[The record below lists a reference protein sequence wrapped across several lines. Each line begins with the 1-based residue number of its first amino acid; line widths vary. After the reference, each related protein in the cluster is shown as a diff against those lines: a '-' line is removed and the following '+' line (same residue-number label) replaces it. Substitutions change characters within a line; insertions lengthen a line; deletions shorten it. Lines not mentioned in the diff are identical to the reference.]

1 MLLKAIIFDF
11 DGVIADTEPVHLNA
25 FKQVLKTEDIILED
39 SEYYSKYLAYDDI
52 TFFQR
57 CLNDHGIRREDD
69 YIAELVK
76 RKSLII
82 NELFKQDLHLF
93 PGVRQFIKRKSKD
106 YILAIGSGALRK
118 EIEHILHSF
127 NLTENFRSV
136 VSADEVAKCKPD
148 PEVYIK
154 VLASINQLTTDS
166 KEVTPEECLVIEDSV
181 YGITAAKK
189 AGMNCLAV
197 TNSYAADKLSEAD
210 IVIDS
215 FLGFDCDILSS
226 F

>member
-1 MLLKAIIFDF
+1 MLKAIIFDF

-25 FKQVLKTEDIILED
+25 FKEILKTEGILLED

-52 TFFQR
+52 TFFQK
-57 CLNDHGIRREDD
+57 CLNDHGVRREND
-69 YIAELVK
+69 YIDELVK

-82 NELFKQDLHLF
+82 NELFRHGLHLF
-93 PGVRQFIKRKSKD
+93 PGVRQFIKRKSKE
-106 YILAIGSGALRK
+106 YVLAIGSGALRK

-127 NLTENFRSV
+127 NMKEDFRSI
-136 VSADEVAKCKPD
+136 VSADEVSKCKPD

-154 VLASINQLTTDS
+154 VLASLNQLVTGN
-166 KEVTPEECLVIEDSV
+166 KKITPEECLVIEDSV

-189 AGMNCLAV
+189 AGMKCLAV
-197 TNSYAADKLSEAD
+197 TNSYTADKLTEAD

-215 FLGFDCDILSS
+215 FSGFDCGILRS